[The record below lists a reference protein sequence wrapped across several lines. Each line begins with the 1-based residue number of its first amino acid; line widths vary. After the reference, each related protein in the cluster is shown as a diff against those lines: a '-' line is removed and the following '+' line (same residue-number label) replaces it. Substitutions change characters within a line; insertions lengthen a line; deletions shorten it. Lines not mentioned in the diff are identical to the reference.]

1 MTYFPR
7 VIIINNNTGN
17 ELISEPLLKIFLEE
31 FGWRSVNNQVNGEEN
46 KYQTVEIQMYFESQL
61 CICLLL

>member
-7 VIIINNNTGN
+7 VIIISNNTGN

-31 FGWRSVNNQVNGEEN
+31 FGWRSVNNQVNGKEN
-46 KYQTVEIQMYFESQL
+46 KYQTVEIQMYLESQL